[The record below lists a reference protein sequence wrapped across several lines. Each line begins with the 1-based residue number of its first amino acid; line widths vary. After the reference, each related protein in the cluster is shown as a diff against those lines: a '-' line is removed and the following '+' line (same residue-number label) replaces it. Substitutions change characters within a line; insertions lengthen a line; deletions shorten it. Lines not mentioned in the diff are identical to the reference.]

1 MRWIPAI
8 LVSTQMFIKK
18 LLNMKEEKEMRV
30 TSLQRFFEENSNVCI
45 RAQVINGEPWF
56 VAKDLCQ
63 ALDIKNS
70 RDTLKKVLDDDE
82 SDVDTIYT
90 RSYNGVIQKREVSIV
105 NESGLY
111 HLIFISRKPEAITK
125 EVLPTLRK
133 TGIYALQGSL
143 LRNGVDGILYKDTK
157 LYPYKEML
165 LALGFSNGSGAAR
178 KRKKTYSTFFVKAF
192 GRIFIK
198 EEMVVYLEEE
208 RKQAN
213 RRLAMRKQQLE
224 LPFSMED

>member
-1 MRWIPAI
+1 
-8 LVSTQMFIKK
+8 
-18 LLNMKEEKEMRV
+18 MKEEKGMQV

-111 HLIFISRKPEAITK
+111 HLIFISRKPEAKPFRKWVTK

-165 LALGFSNGSGAAR
+165 LALGFSNGSGSAR
-178 KRKKTYSTFFVKAF
+178 KRKKTYSAFFVKAF

-208 RKQAN
+208 RKQAD

-224 LPFSMED
+224 LNFNTEG

>member
-1 MRWIPAI
+1 
-8 LVSTQMFIKK
+8 
-18 LLNMKEEKEMRV
+18 MKTEKGMQV

-111 HLIFISRKPEAITK
+111 HLIFISRKPEAKPFRKWVTK

-133 TGIYALQGSL
+133 TGIYALKGSL

-208 RKQAN
+208 RKQAD

>member
-1 MRWIPAI
+1 M
-8 LVSTQMFIKK
+8 VKQ
-18 LLNMKEEKEMRV
+18 NEMQA

-111 HLIFISRKPEAITK
+111 HLIFISRKPEAKPFRKWVTK

-133 TGIYALQGSL
+133 TGIYAVQGSL
-143 LRNGVDGILYKDTK
+143 NKNGVEGIYYLGQKF
-157 LYPYKEML
+157 YPYTDML
-165 LALGFSNGSGAAR
+165 KALGYSTRSGSVAKR
-178 KRKKTYSTFFVKAF
+178 KRNYPACIIKLF
-192 GRIFIK
+192 GRNFIT
-198 EEMVVYLEEE
+198 EDLIEQLEYDK
-208 RKQAN
+208 KQEA
-213 RRLAMRKQQLE
+213 RRLELKNKQYKIE
-224 LPFSMED
+224 FKD

>member
-1 MRWIPAI
+1 M
-8 LVSTQMFIKK
+8 KK
-18 LLNMKEEKEMRV
+18 ENEMQV
-30 TSLQRFFEENSNVCI
+30 TALQRFFEENSNVCI

-105 NESGLY
+105 NESGLF
-111 HLIFISRKPEAITK
+111 HLIFISRKPEAKPFRKWVTK

-133 TGIYALQGSL
+133 TGIYAAQGSL
-143 LRNGVDGILYKDTK
+143 NRNGVEGIFYRGQKF
-157 LYPYKEML
+157 YPYIEML
-165 LALGFSNGSGAAR
+165 KALGYSTRSGSVAKR
-178 KRKKTYSTFFVKAF
+178 KRNYPACIIKLF
-192 GRIFIK
+192 GRNFIT
-198 EEMVVYLEEE
+198 EDLIEQLEYDK
-208 RKQAN
+208 KQEA
-213 RRLAMRKQQLE
+213 RRLELKNKQYKIE
-224 LPFSMED
+224 FKED